1 MQTGLKLYGV
11 ALARILGSTPA
22 ALYERQRALVR
33 AGLLDAVAGHGPG
46 SGTTTTA
53 GSVALLVLATMA
65 SGTLLETESRAR
77 SVAAAAP
84 LNAERCPLTSMK
96 SFQDALAQVFTRK
109 GLSRRVSEV
118 GVSRTADRAWIACRD
133 GNVSEFVGLRLDE
146 PGMRVTAVLSGE
158 SVAQI
163 AADVRAVLNAKF
175 EQQERALAAAAK
187 PPKMRKAS

>member
-1 MQTGLKLYGV
+1 
-11 ALARILGSTPA
+11 
-22 ALYERQRALVR
+22 
-33 AGLLDAVAGHGPG
+33 
-46 SGTTTTA
+46 
-53 GSVALLVLATMA
+53 
-65 SGTLLETESRAR
+65 
-77 SVAAAAP
+77 
-84 LNAERCPLTSMK
+84 MK

-118 GVSRTADRAWIACRD
+118 GVSRTADRAWIACR

-163 AADVRAVLNAKF
+163 ADDVRAVLNAKF